1 MRIVHISDIHI
12 TSKHFFKD
20 WGNRVIDIVNGKSP
34 DVIVIT
40 GDITDAGYSYEY
52 EIAEKYINRFKVKN
66 KIVIPGNHDSR
77 NGGYLI
83 FEEMFGTRFPYF
95 ENELVKILGVDS
107 SEPDIDDGHIG
118 RANYPL
124 IRNKLKGNN
133 RLKILLLHHHLIPIP
148 GTGRERNIPVDAG
161 DALKLCKDIPVDL
174 VLSGHKHLP
183 WIWRMEN
190 TFFITAGTATTTRL
204 KGKSYPSFN
213 IFEIKNNVVILNEY
227 NVELGNK
234 ITKEITF
241 LTSKEQKEL

>member
-12 TSKHFFKD
+12 TSKYFFKD
-20 WGNRVIDIVNGKSP
+20 WG
-34 DVIVIT
+34 
-40 GDITDAGYSYEY
+40 
-52 EIAEKYINRFKVKN
+52 
-66 KIVIPGNHDSR
+66 
-77 NGGYLI
+77 
-83 FEEMFGTRFPYF
+83 
-95 ENELVKILGVDS
+95 
-107 SEPDIDDGHIG
+107 
-118 RANYPL
+118 
-124 IRNKLKGNN
+124 IRNKLKGDN

-148 GTGRERNIPVDAG
+148 GTGRECNIPVDAG
-161 DALKLCKDIPVDL
+161 DALKLCRDIPIDL

-213 IFEIKNNVVILNEY
+213 IFQIKNNVVILNEY

-241 LTSKEQKEL
+241 LTSNNKKNYEKK